1 MNGYF
6 ELLTHSVLN
15 EDDGLRMHEISRFL
29 SKKPIGLGKN
39 IQDRD
44 PWNRVEQLPNY
55 KEVVK
60 ASEDLLKEPI
70 PQLTDDVY
78 LLYSR
83 TGNRQV
89 FDKIVHDRCYRVDT
103 FTQAECIENKSRFL
117 KPIEEILESICEQ
130 KTWVL
135 TAHDPQLDNY
145 YGRDITI
152 DLHSSAISWRLAVAD
167 YILGDRLSKKL
178 RKKMYLEIEQRTF
191 KPFEAMLHG
200 RREPF
205 HWLHVTNNWNACCLA
220 GVVGAALMLIE
231 SRERRAFYIMA
242 FEKYIV
248 NYFKGFTEDG
258 YCSEGLAYWGY
269 GFEHFLNIA
278 ELIYQATGGHVNYF
292 EDEKIAK
299 CALFGIRS
307 CLMNGIYPSISDCRL
322 GLKPGGRMMH
332 FISKRYGL
340 NLNEWENHSDVY
352 HWNGRLYEIM
362 TVLFMEE
369 RQEKRIHVVGK
380 ENLRSWFKEAGLL
393 LCRPKENTENIMGVI
408 LKAGHNHEHHNH
420 NDSGNFIVVVGE
432 SQLITDVGGEVYTSR
447 TFSKRRYESNVLN
460 SYGHSV
466 PVIAGELQWP
476 HISEEDTHVYKAKV
490 LKIIF
495 GKKYDKMMLDLT
507 RLYGITELKKL
518 TREFIYSRESKGSL
532 KVIDRFEYT
541 QKQSF
546 ETALITIYDYQI
558 IKDNEIIISHNDNKI
573 RILISSSDACTIRVD
588 DIHEVLP
595 VDVNVKRISVSFD
608 HNVDKGRVMFSISPI

>member
-6 ELLTHSVLN
+6 ELLSNNVLN
-15 EDDGLRMHEISRFL
+15 DQDRLRMEEIASALSR
-29 SKKPIGLGKN
+29 KPIGLGKP

-44 PWNRVEQLPNY
+44 AWKRVKQFSSY
-55 KEVVK
+55 QEVVK
-60 ASEDLLKEPI
+60 ASQVLLKEPI
-70 PQLTDDVY
+70 PQLTDEIY
-78 LLYSR
+78 LMYSR

-89 FDKIVHDRCYRVDT
+89 FDKIVHNRCYRVDT
-103 FTQAECIENKSRFL
+103 FTQAECIENKGRFL
-117 KPIEEILESICEQ
+117 KAIEEILTSICNQ

-145 YGRDITI
+145 YGKDITI
-152 DLHSSAISWRLAVAD
+152 DLHSSAISWRMAVAD
-167 YILGDRLSKKL
+167 YVLGDRLSDKL
-178 RKKMYLEIEQRTF
+178 RKTVYDEIERRTF
-191 KPFEAMLHG
+191 GPFEAMLHG

-220 GVVGAALMLIE
+220 GIVGAALMLIE
-231 SRERRAFYIMA
+231 SKERRAFYVMA

-248 NYFKGFTEDG
+248 NYYKGFTDDG
-258 YCSEGLAYWGY
+258 YCSEGLAYWDY

-278 ELIYQATGGHVNYF
+278 ELIYQATGGYVNYF

-307 CLMNGIYPSISDCRL
+307 CLMKGIYPSISDCRL
-322 GLKPGGRMMH
+322 GFKPGARIMH

-340 NLNEWENHSDVY
+340 KLREWEDHPDVY
-352 HWNGRLYEIM
+352 HWNGRLYELM

-369 RQEKRIHVVGK
+369 REDIQLNYKGK
-380 ENLRSWFKEAGLL
+380 DNLRSWFEEAGLL

-420 NDSGNFIVVVGE
+420 NDTGNFVVVVGH
-432 SQLITDVGGEVYTSR
+432 SQLITDVGSEVYTSR
-447 TFSKRRYESNVLN
+447 TFSKQRYESGVLN

-476 HISEEDTHVYKAKV
+476 HFNEENNHVYKAEV
-490 LKIIF
+490 LKTIF
-495 GKKYDKMMLDLT
+495 CEEYDKMILDLT
-507 RLYGITELKKL
+507 NLYPIEALKKL

-532 KVIDRFEYT
+532 QVIDTFEYT
-541 QKQSF
+541 QKQSY
-546 ETALITIYDYQI
+546 ETALITIYDYRI
-558 IKDNEIIISHNDNKI
+558 TKDNEIMISHNDNRI
-573 RILISSSDACTIRVD
+573 RILISSSAAYTIRVD
-588 DIHEVLP
+588 DICEELP
-595 VDVNVKRISVSFD
+595 VDVQVKRIAISLD
-608 HNVDKGRVMFSISPI
+608 KKVDKGRVELSIAPT